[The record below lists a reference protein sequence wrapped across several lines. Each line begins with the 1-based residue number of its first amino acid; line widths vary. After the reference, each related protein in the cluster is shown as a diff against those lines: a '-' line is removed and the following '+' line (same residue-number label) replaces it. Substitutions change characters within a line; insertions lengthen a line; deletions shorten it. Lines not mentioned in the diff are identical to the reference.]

1 MSTNT
6 LERLRAPE
14 LKRPDER
21 IDGTGR
27 DAPDAVAA
35 RSRGEQKAVL
45 YRMALPDHLCP
56 SGQKA
61 KWLLESKGY
70 AVEDYL
76 FRTRPEVDAFKA
88 KHDVPTTP
96 QVWIDGERVGGYQAL
111 RERLTGFDPKA
122 TTYRPV
128 LYLFAVAALTAI
140 ALSIGFLPEGSGWF
154 AGNDWVGGIGW
165 QTVGWFISIS
175 MILLGMQKL
184 RDVESF
190 TTGFLNYDLLARRWV
205 PYAYVYPFVE
215 TGAGILM
222 TGMLFTWLAAPAALF
237 IAIVGAVSVFKAV
250 YLDRRELK
258 CACVGGGSNVPLG
271 FVSLTENLMMMGM
284 SVAMLVR
291 VVG

>member
-1 MSTNT
+1 MSTQT
-6 LERLRAPE
+6 LERPSAAG
-14 LKRPDER
+14 
-21 IDGTGR
+21 GTTSVGGT
-27 DAPDAVAA
+27 DP
-35 RSRGEQKAVL
+35 GKAVL

-70 AVEDYL
+70 EVEDHL
-76 FRTRPEVDAFKA
+76 FRTRAEVDAFKEEHGVA
-88 KHDVPTTP
+88 TTP
-96 QVWIDGERVGGYQAL
+96 QAWIGGERVGGYSDL
-111 RERLTGFDPKA
+111 RVRLTDYDPKA

-154 AGNDWVGGIGW
+154 AGLGW

-190 TTGFLNYDLLARRWV
+190 STSFLNYDLLARRWV
-205 PYAYVYPFVE
+205 PYAYIYPFAE

-222 TGMLFTWLAAPAALF
+222 TGMIATWLSAPVALF
-237 IAIVGAVSVFKAV
+237 ISTIGAVSVFKAV
-250 YLDRRELK
+250 YIDKRELK
-258 CACVGGGSNVPLG
+258 CACVGGNSNVPLG
-271 FVSLTENLMMMGM
+271 FVSLTENLMMMAM
-284 SVAMLVR
+284 SLVMLAMLIF
-291 VVG
+291 